1 MLGGLIAFCVIMYLS
16 FIARAGL
23 FGMTRERDIDMTARR
38 QRRRRNR
45 YVFAGLVVLVLGM
58 NGFAY
63 ATVPAYRAFCQKFG
77 FAGIPLVEALAPTD
91 AEILADR
98 EITVRFNSD
107 IEPALDWR
115 FKPVQ
120 RSITLNVG
128 ATGLAFF
135 EARNRHSEAVTGTA
149 TFNVT
154 PLKAAPYFVKIE
166 CFCFTEQTLEPGQS
180 AQMPVTF
187 FVDPEIVLDDN
198 LDDVSTI
205 TLSYTFFRTD
215 PAEPVE
221 PRTSAQLSDDRRSVN

>member
-1 MLGGLIAFCVIMYLS
+1 MSGQ
-16 FIARAGL
+16 
-23 FGMTRERDIDMTARR
+23 TTAETTSRR
-38 QRRRRNR
+38 QRRRNR
-45 YVFAGLVVLVLGM
+45 YLFAGLVVLVLGM

-77 FAGIPLVEALAPTD
+77 FAGTPLVEALAPSAD
-91 AEILADR
+91 EVLADR

-120 RSITLNVG
+120 RSVTLNVG

-135 EARNRHSEAVTGTA
+135 EARNRHNKAVTGTA

-166 CFCFTEQTLEPGQS
+166 CFCFTEQTLAPGET

-187 FVDPEIVLDDN
+187 FVDPEIALDEN
-198 LDDVSTI
+198 LDDVSEI
-205 TLSYTFFRTD
+205 TLSYTFFRTETEAVD
-215 PAEPVE
+215 EE
-221 PRTSAQLSDDRRSVN
+221 RKSAQLVGDDRSVN

>member
-1 MLGGLIAFCVIMYLS
+1 MSVKTNLQRQLG
-16 FIARAGL
+16 
-23 FGMTRERDIDMTARR
+23 
-38 QRRRRNR
+38 RRNR
-45 YVFAGLVVLVLGM
+45 YVFAGLAVLVLSM

-63 ATVPAYRAFCQKFG
+63 AMVPAYRAFCQQFG
-77 FAGIPLVEALAPTD
+77 FAGTPLVAETAPG
-91 AEILADR
+91 AGEIQADR
-98 EITVRFNSD
+98 EITIRFNSD

-120 RSITLNVG
+120 RAITLNVG

-135 EARNRHSEAVTGTA
+135 EAGNRHSEAVTGTA

-166 CFCFTEQTLEPGQS
+166 CFCFTEQTLEPGET

-187 FVDPEIVLDDN
+187 FVDPDIALDKN

-205 TLSYTFFRTD
+205 TLSYTFFRNEAAD
-215 PAEPVE
+215 AE
-221 PRTSAQLSDDRRSVN
+221 RKSAQLANDNLSVN

>member
-1 MLGGLIAFCVIMYLS
+1 
-16 FIARAGL
+16 
-23 FGMTRERDIDMTARR
+23 MTRGTTVEPTSRR
-38 QRRRRNR
+38 QRRRRNK
-45 YVFAGLVVLVLGM
+45 YVFASLAVLVLAM

-77 FAGIPLVEALAPTD
+77 FAGTPLVAAAAPEAGEVLTD
-91 AEILADR
+91 R
-98 EITVRFNSD
+98 QITIRFNSD

-120 RSITLNVG
+120 RSITLDIG
-128 ATGLAFF
+128 ATGLAYF

-166 CFCFTEQTLEPGQS
+166 CFCFTEQTLEPGET

-187 FVDPEIVLDDN
+187 FVDPDIALDEN
-198 LDDVSTI
+198 LDDVGTI
-205 TLSYTFFRTD
+205 TLSYTFFRND
-215 PAEPVE
+215 EADGE
-221 PRTSAQLSDDRRSVN
+221 RTSAQLANDTPSVN